1 MEMAKVQ
8 TLKWEQQ
15 YPVFTLADLELQQV
29 LNPMGLGH
37 SRAVAR
43 LVPYQKRVLVRR
55 YNNTTT
61 SNFQAD
67 IERLTPLRHPNL
79 PFLGAS
85 SLRTPAPFVV
95 MELAFHTP
103 VHDVIQGLYGE
114 SRRVFQRK
122 AIEIVSGVLEAMHHL
137 RENHISLS
145 TLWDELSSI
154 QYDGS
159 KVIMNVDL
167 PKRQP
172 PKPDPICSAPFGLS
186 NTELSVEESLLFL
199 KGQAQLTSPKH
210 LFGLS
215 AYMDLA
221 ESYAVPSALRP
232 IWQYWTGFV
241 PDDEYG
247 SASDSK
253 RRLSDLRSINE
264 QLWGRCDGE
273 FDIVPALV
281 ATGNHPYLKFRR
293 LDTDDAVAL
302 GSVVCA
308 TKSGRLVVR
317 CNLLRELQD
326 NGAVDM
332 NHFTLTE
339 VDDDYYPLEEDA
351 AGGVSVSEILPDFVG
366 EYESYD
372 WASTGLDSVSIG
384 RTTTD
389 SLHDPAASDVRR
401 RIQQYL
407 HQRLP
412 SLLQEH
418 SWDYQLPVDGFIL
431 VGHLTGFGYPMK
443 Q

>member
-67 IERLTPLRHPNL
+67 IERLTPLRYDVTWMRTILVVNGTRQTSKFAVPRSIL
-79 PFLGAS
+79 AEDAGAIC
-85 SLRTPAPFVV
+85 RDGTGFV
-95 MELAFHTP
+95 LDPSTP

-172 PKPDPICSAPFGLS
+172 PNRILFA
-186 NTELSVEESLLFL
+186 LLL
-199 KGQAQLTSPKH
+199 
-210 LFGLS
+210 
-215 AYMDLA
+215 
-221 ESYAVPSALRP
+221 
-232 IWQYWTGFV
+232 
-241 PDDEYG
+241 
-247 SASDSK
+247 
-253 RRLSDLRSINE
+253 
-264 QLWGRCDGE
+264 
-273 FDIVPALV
+273 
-281 ATGNHPYLKFRR
+281 
-293 LDTDDAVAL
+293 
-302 GSVVCA
+302 
-308 TKSGRLVVR
+308 
-317 CNLLRELQD
+317 
-326 NGAVDM
+326 
-332 NHFTLTE
+332 
-339 VDDDYYPLEEDA
+339 
-351 AGGVSVSEILPDFVG
+351 
-366 EYESYD
+366 
-372 WASTGLDSVSIG
+372 LDS
-384 RTTTD
+384 
-389 SLHDPAASDVRR
+389 A
-401 RIQQYL
+401 
-407 HQRLP
+407 
-412 SLLQEH
+412 
-418 SWDYQLPVDGFIL
+418 IL
-431 VGHLTGFGYPMK
+431 N
-443 Q
+443 